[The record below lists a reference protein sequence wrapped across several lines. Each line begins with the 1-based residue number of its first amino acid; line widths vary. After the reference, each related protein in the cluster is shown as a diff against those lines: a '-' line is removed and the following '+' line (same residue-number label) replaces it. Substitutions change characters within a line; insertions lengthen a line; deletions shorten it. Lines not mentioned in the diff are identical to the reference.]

1 MNNDA
6 NLHVFSELEAL
17 GLSKCSLLQQQPFL
31 TSSFAIC
38 ADTKQEAQIFLI
50 LRRLVSLLRMHHK
63 MLCFSFYQYCL
74 VQKKTRLYFVQTLKL
89 LLGSCRIS
97 L

>member
-17 GLSKCSLLQQQPFL
+17 GSSKCSLLQQQPFL

-38 ADTKQEAQIFLI
+38 ADTKQEVQIFLI
-50 LRRLVSLLRMHHK
+50 LLDV
-63 MLCFSFYQYCL
+63 
-74 VQKKTRLYFVQTLKL
+74 
-89 LLGSCRIS
+89 
-97 L
+97 